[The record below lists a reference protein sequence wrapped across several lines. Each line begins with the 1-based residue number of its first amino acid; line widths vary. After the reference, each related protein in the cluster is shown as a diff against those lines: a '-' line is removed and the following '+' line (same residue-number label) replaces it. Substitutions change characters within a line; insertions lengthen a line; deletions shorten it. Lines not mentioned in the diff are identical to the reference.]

1 MNAVPESSPHR
12 QIFRYPLQHGGIQYI
27 QHFIIRFSPHIFNER
42 TKFFKPGAVFSLISL
57 CHRDIYSK
65 YRKYMEQNMGKFSFM
80 LPVSFFIF
88 RKPCYIGTANSSL
101 SMPDSPLLQNR
112 RPASA
117 APFYPYRPVRLQF
130 IGKNFFNSCKYTD
143 IRFILMDTIQ
153 HSILR
158 RIHCCGIVI
167 TDNSDR

>member
-12 QIFRYPLQHGGIQYI
+12 QIFRYPLQHGGIKYI
-27 QHFIIRFSPHIFNER
+27 HHFIIRFSPRIFNER

-88 RKPCYIGTANSSL
+88 RKPCYIGTAKLFFIHAGLPTFTKPSARISGAFL
-101 SMPDSPLLQNR
+101 SVSAYAPAIHRQEFLQHLQIHGHQIHTHGRNTAFHSPPHTLLRDSNNR
-112 RPASA
+112 
-117 APFYPYRPVRLQF
+117 
-130 IGKNFFNSCKYTD
+130 
-143 IRFILMDTIQ
+143 
-153 HSILR
+153 
-158 RIHCCGIVI
+158 
-167 TDNSDR
+167 

>member
-12 QIFRYPLQHGGIQYI
+12 QIFRYPLQHGGIKYI

-88 RKPCYIGTANSSL
+88 RKSCYIGTAKLFFIHARLPIFMKAPPRINSPFLSVSACASL
-101 SMPDSPLLQNR
+101 IHRQGFLQHLRIYGHQIHTHGRNTACHSPPHTLLRDSNNR
-112 RPASA
+112 
-117 APFYPYRPVRLQF
+117 
-130 IGKNFFNSCKYTD
+130 
-143 IRFILMDTIQ
+143 
-153 HSILR
+153 
-158 RIHCCGIVI
+158 
-167 TDNSDR
+167 